1 MTRRHGR
8 KSITLI
14 PTADPGKDLY
24 AYLYL
29 ITVISFIF
37 LVTAG
42 KMPNAVAKHE
52 GPDQLKVPGVSSLA
66 TVASGKL
73 GKLVKQENRIFLK
86 FGDRLIDPVTEIHYL
101 EAEGFL
107 TATKSAD
114 GKKKK
119 TLFLESAE
127 TKAVL
132 LSEYLSAFQQF
143 SKHGIGI
150 AFAEQVK

>member
-1 MTRRHGR
+1 MARRHR
-8 KSITLI
+8 RNSITLI

-42 KMPNAVAKHE
+42 KMPNAVVKHE
-52 GPDQLKVPGVSSLA
+52 SPDQRKVPGVSSLA
-66 TVASGKL
+66 TVASRNL
-73 GKLVKQENRIFLK
+73 GKLVKQENRIYLK
-86 FGDRLIDPVTEIHYL
+86 FGDRLIDPITEIHYL

-107 TATKSAD
+107 TAMRGPG
-114 GKKKK
+114 GKKKR

-132 LSEYLSAFQQF
+132 LSEYLAAFQQF

-150 AFAEQVK
+150 AFAERVK

>member
-1 MTRRHGR
+1 MKTRN
-8 KSITLI
+8 SITLI

-42 KMPNAVAKHE
+42 KMPNAISKHE
-52 GPDQLKVPGVSSLA
+52 SPDQLKVPGVSSLA
-66 TVASGKL
+66 TVASRNL

-86 FGDRLIDPVTEIHYL
+86 FGDRLIDPVTEIHRL
-101 EAEGFL
+101 QAEGFL

-114 GKKKK
+114 GKEKK

-127 TKAVL
+127 THAVL

-143 SKHGIGI
+143 SRHGISI
-150 AFAEQVK
+150 AFAERVK

>member
-1 MTRRHGR
+1 MARRHCR
-8 KSITLI
+8 NNIRLI

-42 KMPNAVAKHE
+42 KMPNALSKHQ
-52 GPDQLKVPGVSSLA
+52 GPDQLKVSGASSLT
-66 TVASGKL
+66 TVASRNL
-73 GKLVKQENRIFLK
+73 GKLVKQGNRIYLK
-86 FGDRLIDPVTEIHYL
+86 FGDRFINPATEIHRL

-107 TATKSAD
+107 TAMKNPD
-114 GKKKK
+114 GDEKK

-127 TKAVL
+127 TNAVL

-143 SKHGIGI
+143 TRHGIGI
-150 AFAEQVK
+150 AFAERVK

>member
-1 MTRRHGR
+1 MARRHCR
-8 KSITLI
+8 NSIRLI

-42 KMPNAVAKHE
+42 KMPSAVSKHE

-66 TVASGKL
+66 TVASRKL
-73 GKLVKQENRIFLK
+73 GKLVKKENRIYLK
-86 FGDRLIDPVTEIHYL
+86 FGNRLIDPINDLHRL

-107 TATKSAD
+107 AANKGSD
-114 GKKKK
+114 GKEKK
-119 TLFLESAE
+119 TLYLESAE
-127 TKAVL
+127 TNSVL
-132 LSEYLSAFQQF
+132 LSEYLVAFERF
-143 SKHGIGI
+143 SQNGIGI
-150 AFAEQVK
+150 AFAEKVK

>member
-1 MTRRHGR
+1 MARRHGR

-42 KMPNAVAKHE
+42 KMPDAISKHE
-52 GPDQLKVPGVSSLA
+52 GPDQLKTPGVSSLA
-66 TVASGKL
+66 TLSSKNL
-73 GKLVKQENRIFLK
+73 GKLVKQGAQIYLK
-86 FGDRLIDPVTEIHYL
+86 FGNRLIDPITEIHRL

-107 TATKSAD
+107 TSLRGTG
-114 GKKKK
+114 GKEKK

-150 AFAEQVK
+150 AFAERVK

>member
-1 MTRRHGR
+1 MARRHR
-8 KSITLI
+8 RNRITLI

-42 KMPNAVAKHE
+42 KMSNAVAKYE
-52 GPDQLKVPGVSSLA
+52 GPDQHKVSGASSLT
-66 TVASGKL
+66 TVASRNL
-73 GKLVKQENRIFLK
+73 GKLVKQDNRIYLK
-86 FGDRLIDPVTEIHYL
+86 FGDRLIDPVTELHRL
-101 EAEGFL
+101 QAEGFL
-107 TATKSAD
+107 TAMKGPD
-114 GKKKK
+114 GKEKK

-127 TKAVL
+127 THAVL

-143 SKHGIGI
+143 SRHGISI
-150 AFAEQVK
+150 AFAERVK